1 MCNVAMM
8 KQEFQF
14 SQAWR
19 REEARFRRDY
29 NDKLFNGLVV
39 FALAD
44 ILLFRF
50 VIRISLAETVGWV
63 GFVFLQVL
71 RRLCMHM
78 HRSTI
83 LGVTSVA
90 RHQKLAEF
98 STCRVEQILACKAQL
113 ACTDGVPVP
122 LAARFIPNCT

>member
-1 MCNVAMM
+1 MTFIAKGAKGSVQPCPQTASVIR
-8 KQEFQF
+8 K
-14 SQAWR
+14 QAWR

-63 GFVFLQVL
+63 GFVFLQVP
-71 RRLCMHM
+71 RRLCMRM
-78 HRSTI
+78 IMIPSS
-83 LGVTSVA
+83 LG
-90 RHQKLAEF
+90 
-98 STCRVEQILACKAQL
+98 CQL
-113 ACTDGVPVP
+113 
-122 LAARFIPNCT
+122 